1 MKTSILIVLFLLP
14 FVCRAQKVTQ
24 IDDNTIR
31 IKGNSTLYFDAEQK
45 PITRQAHADSLK
57 THKYIISIKGTDEK
71 SEIHL
76 TYKHPR
82 LETLIG
88 KSLPL
93 IDFSDINGKTVRIDE
108 SDITVLCF
116 WNRHCSPCILELTA
130 LNILAEEYS
139 NVRFIALTPDSREEV
154 STLMKKLNLEW
165 QNITIIHD
173 YDEEFADTLHVFVYP
188 SSVIIDKSMIIKEV
202 TIGGDTR
209 KLLRTLEKLSGEN

>member
-1 MKTSILIVLFLLP
+1 MKTSILIILFLLP
-14 FVCRAQKVTQ
+14 FICRAQKVTQ
-24 IDDNTIR
+24 INNNTIH
-31 IKGNSTLYFDAEQK
+31 IEGNSILYFDAEQK

-88 KSLPL
+88 KSLPR

-139 NVRFIALTPDSREEV
+139 NVQFIALTPDSREEV
-154 STLMKKLNLEW
+154 STLMKKLNIEW

-173 YDEEFADTLHVFVYP
+173 YDEEFADTLHIFVYP